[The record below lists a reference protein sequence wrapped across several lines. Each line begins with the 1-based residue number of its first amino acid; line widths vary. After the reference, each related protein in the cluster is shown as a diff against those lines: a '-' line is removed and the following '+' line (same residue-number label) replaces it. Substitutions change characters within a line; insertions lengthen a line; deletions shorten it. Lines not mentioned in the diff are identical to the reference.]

1 VPAAAAI
8 AAAAA
13 ETEKKESANMGKGTI
28 GIIGAMDN
36 EIELLKRSM
45 DVESTETLT
54 GMTFYR
60 GTIGGRPVVLVRCG
74 IGKVNAGLCV
84 QILCDLF
91 GVTHVINTGVA
102 GSLDNEINVGDV
114 VISIDA
120 MYHDMDVTGLG
131 YEPGQIPQMDVL
143 AFAADDKLREAA
155 VKACREAAPDI
166 GVFEGRVVSGDQ
178 FICDRVKKEIIKK
191 TFGGLCTEM
200 EGAAVA
206 QAAHINGIPYVI
218 VRAISDKADESI
230 IVSYAEFEEK
240 AAVHCAAS
248 VEHLVKSLV
257 KNMGTPC

>member
-1 VPAAAAI
+1 M
-8 AAAAA
+8 
-13 ETEKKESANMGKGTI
+13 KI
-28 GIIGAMDN
+28 GIIGAMDV
-36 EIELLKRSM
+36 EVARLTHSM
-45 DVESTETLT
+45 DKEREIDKAGMHFCEGRLGGTEA
-54 GMTFYR
+54 
-60 GTIGGRPVVLVRCG
+60 VVVRCG

-84 QILCDLF
+84 QNLCDLF

-102 GSLDNEINVGDV
+102 GSLDNDINVGDV

-143 AFAADDKLREAA
+143 AFTADAKLREAA
-155 VKACREAAPDI
+155 VKACREAAPEI

-178 FICDRVKKEIIKK
+178 FICDRAKKETIKK

-240 AAVHCAAS
+240 AAKHCAAI

-257 KNMGTPC
+257 RNIESPC